1 MVSEDVDAA
10 LAVEAAGAAAGAAA
24 LDEGA
29 GVAVA
34 ALGASLPEAAFVAV
48 CTGVAAGAA
57 LALALPPRKSVT
69 YQPEPFNWNPA
80 AVTCL
85 VNVGAP
91 HAGQTLSW
99 GSDIF

>member
-34 ALGASLPEAAFVAV
+34 AAGASLPEAAFVAV
-48 CTGVAAGAA
+48 CPGVAAGA
-57 LALALPPRKSVT
+57 ALALPPRKSVT